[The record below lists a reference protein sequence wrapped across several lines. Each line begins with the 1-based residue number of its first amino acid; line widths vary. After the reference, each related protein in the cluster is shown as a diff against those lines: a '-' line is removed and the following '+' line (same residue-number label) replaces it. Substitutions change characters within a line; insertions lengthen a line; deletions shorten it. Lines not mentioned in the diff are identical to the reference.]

1 MPTACVAHVGSAA
14 WERLPEAL
22 RLLRGRFGRVPVY
35 PASDPGDAES
45 LAADLA
51 AEVDVLMVFGGD
63 GTVHEVANG
72 LPIPAGDGPVVAL
85 LPGGTGNDLAR
96 AIGIPRDPVAAATEL
111 AGARPRSL
119 DLLDCGPG
127 RGPSGR
133 GRGRPPVAG
142 AAQVAVGPRRAANGV
157 NAGFAAAATE
167 VLSRRVKKLLGPA
180 AYLVG
185 GVRAG
190 VNPPTWP
197 ARVEVDGRVVEGEAL
212 AVVVGNGGSFGG
224 GRWLIPEADVGDGLL
239 DVLVVPADT
248 SKAELARHLARDN
261 HLPGDLPRLRGPS
274 ATVVTDMP
282 CRLDGE
288 PAPTPGS
295 VTVIPA
301 AWRVLAPA

>member
-1 MPTACVAHVGSAA
+1 M
-14 WERLPEAL
+14 
-22 RLLRGRFGRVPVY
+22 
-35 PASDPGDAES
+35 
-45 LAADLA
+45 
-51 AEVDVLMVFGGD
+51 
-63 GTVHEVANG
+63 
-72 LPIPAGDGPVVAL
+72 IAL

-96 AIGIPRDPVAAATEL
+96 AIGIPPDPVAAATEL

-119 DLLDCGPG
+119 DLLDC
-127 RGPSGR
+127 
-133 GRGRPPVAG
+133 
-142 AAQVAVGPRRAANGV
+142 GPRRAANGV

-167 VLSRRVKKLLGPA
+167 VLSRRVKKLLGPG

-185 GVRAG
+185 ALRAG

-261 HLPGDLPRLRGPS
+261 RLPGDLPRLRGPS

>member
-1 MPTACVAHVGSAA
+1 MPTACVAHLGSAA

-45 LAADLA
+45 LAAELA

-72 LPIPAGDGPVVAL
+72 LPVPAGDGPVVAL

-96 AIGIPRDPVAAATEL
+96 AIGIPPDPVAAATEL

-119 DLLDCGPG
+119 DLLDCGP
-127 RGPSGR
+127 
-133 GRGRPPVAG
+133 
-142 AAQVAVGPRRAANGV
+142 RRAANGV

-167 VLSRRVKKLLGPA
+167 VLSPRVKRLLGPA
-180 AYLVG
+180 AYLAG

-261 HLPGDLPRLRGPS
+261 RLPGNLPRLRGPS

>member
-1 MPTACVAHVGSAA
+1 MPTACVAHLGSAA
-14 WERLPEAL
+14 WERLPQAL
-22 RLLRGRFGRVPVY
+22 GLLRARFGRVPVY
-35 PASDPGDAES
+35 PASDPGDAEA
-45 LAADLA
+45 LAAELA
-51 AEVDVLMVFGGD
+51 AEVEVLLVFGGD

-72 LPIPAGDGPVVAL
+72 LPLDGDGPLVGL
-85 LPGGTGNDLAR
+85 LPAGTGNDLAR
-96 AIGIPRDPVAAATEL
+96 AIGMPPDPVAAAAEL
-111 AGARPRSL
+111 SGARPRTL
-119 DLLDCGPG
+119 DLLDCG
-127 RGPSGR
+127 S
-133 GRGRPPVAG
+133 
-142 AAQVAVGPRRAANGV
+142 RRAANGI
-157 NAGFAAAATE
+157 NAGFAAAATD

-197 ARVEVDGRVVEGEAL
+197 ARVEVDGRVVSGEAL

-224 GRWLIPEADVGDGLL
+224 GRWLLPDADVGDGLL
-239 DVLVVPADT
+239 DVLVVPAAT
-248 SKAELARHLARDN
+248 SKAKLARHLAMDGR
-261 HLPGDLPRLRGPS
+261 LPGDLPRLRGPS

-301 AWRVLAPA
+301 AWRLLAPA

>member
-22 RLLRGRFGRVPVY
+22 GLLRGRFGRVPVY
-35 PASDPGDAES
+35 PASDPGDAEA
-45 LAADLA
+45 LAAELA

-72 LPIPAGDGPVVAL
+72 LPVPAGDGPVVAL

-96 AIGIPRDPVAAATEL
+96 AIGIPPDPVAAATEL

-119 DLLDCGPG
+119 DLLDCGH
-127 RGPSGR
+127 
-133 GRGRPPVAG
+133 
-142 AAQVAVGPRRAANGV
+142 RRAANGV

-197 ARVEVDGRVVEGEAL
+197 ARVEVDGRVVEGESL

-248 SKAELARHLARDN
+248 SKAGLARHLAKDRR
-261 HLPGDLPRLRGPS
+261 LPADLPRLRGPS

-295 VTVIPA
+295 VAVIPA

>member
-1 MPTACVAHVGSAA
+1 MPTACIAHVGSAA

-22 RLLRGRFGRVPVY
+22 GLLRGRFGRVAVY
-35 PASDPGDAES
+35 PAGDPGDAET
-45 LAADLA
+45 LAAELA
-51 AEVDVLMVFGGD
+51 AEVDVLLVFGGD

-72 LPIPAGDGPVVAL
+72 LPLPAGDGPLVGL
-85 LPGGTGNDLAR
+85 LPAGTGNDLAR
-96 AIGIPRDPVAAATEL
+96 AIGMPPDPAAAAAEL
-111 AGARPRSL
+111 ADARPRAL
-119 DLLDCGPG
+119 DLLDCGP
-127 RGPSGR
+127 
-133 GRGRPPVAG
+133 
-142 AAQVAVGPRRAANGV
+142 RRAANGI
-157 NAGFAAAATE
+157 NAGFAAAATD
-167 VLSRRVKKLLGPA
+167 VLSRRVKKALGPA

-190 VNPPTWP
+190 ISPPTWP

-224 GRWLIPEADVGDGLL
+224 GRWLIPGADVGDGLL
-239 DVLVVPADT
+239 DVLVVPAT
-248 SKAELARHLARDN
+248 ASKAALARHLAKDRR
-261 HLPGDLPRLRGPS
+261 LPGDLPRLRGPA

-301 AWRVLAPA
+301 AWQVLAPA

>member
-1 MPTACVAHVGSAA
+1 MPTACVAHLGSAA

-45 LAADLA
+45 LAAELA

-72 LPIPAGDGPVVAL
+72 LPVPDGPVIAL

-96 AIGIPRDPVAAATEL
+96 AIGIPPDPVAAATEL

-119 DLLDCGPG
+119 DLLDCG
-127 RGPSGR
+127 S
-133 GRGRPPVAG
+133 
-142 AAQVAVGPRRAANGV
+142 RRAANGI

-167 VLSRRVKKLLGPA
+167 VLSPRVKRLLGPA
-180 AYLVG
+180 AYLAG

-261 HLPGDLPRLRGPS
+261 RLPGDLPRLRGPS

-288 PAPTPGS
+288 SAPIPGS

-301 AWRVLAPA
+301 AWQVLAPA

>member
-1 MPTACVAHVGSAA
+1 MPTACVAHLGSAT

-45 LAADLA
+45 LAAELA

-72 LPIPAGDGPVVAL
+72 LPVPDGPVIAL

-96 AIGIPRDPVAAATEL
+96 AIGIPPDPVAAATEL

-119 DLLDCGPG
+119 DLLDCG
-127 RGPSGR
+127 S
-133 GRGRPPVAG
+133 
-142 AAQVAVGPRRAANGV
+142 RRAANGI

-167 VLSRRVKKLLGPA
+167 VLSPRVKRLLGPA
-180 AYLVG
+180 AYLAG

-261 HLPGDLPRLRGPS
+261 RLPGDLPRLRGPS

>member
-22 RLLRGRFGRVPVY
+22 RLLRPRFGRVPVY
-35 PASDPGDAES
+35 PAGDPGDAET
-45 LAADLA
+45 LAAELA
-51 AEVDVLMVFGGD
+51 GEVDVLVVFGGD

-72 LPIPAGDGPVVAL
+72 LPLPGRGPLVAL
-85 LPGGTGNDLAR
+85 LPAGTGNDLAR
-96 AIGIPRDPVAAATEL
+96 AIGMPPDPVAAAAEL
-111 AGARPRSL
+111 ADARPRAL
-119 DLLDCGPG
+119 DLLDCGP
-127 RGPSGR
+127 
-133 GRGRPPVAG
+133 
-142 AAQVAVGPRRAANGV
+142 RRAANGI
-157 NAGFAAAATE
+157 NAGFAAAATD
-167 VLSRRVKKLLGPA
+167 VLPRRVKKALGPA

-190 VNPPTWP
+190 INPPTWP
-197 ARVEVDGRVVEGEAL
+197 ARVEIDGRVVEGEAL

-224 GRWLIPEADVGDGLL
+224 GRWLIPDADVGDGLL
-239 DVLVVPADT
+239 DVLVVPAAV
-248 SKAELARHLARDN
+248 SKAKLARHLARD
-261 HLPGDLPRLRGPS
+261 HRLPGDLPRLRGPE

-301 AWRVLAPA
+301 AWQVFAPA

>member
-1 MPTACVAHVGSAA
+1 MPTACVAHLGSAA

-45 LAADLA
+45 LAAELA

-72 LPIPAGDGPVVAL
+72 LPVPDGPVIAL

-96 AIGIPRDPVAAATEL
+96 AIGIPPDPVAAATEL

-119 DLLDCGPG
+119 DLLDCG
-127 RGPSGR
+127 S
-133 GRGRPPVAG
+133 
-142 AAQVAVGPRRAANGV
+142 RRAANGI

-167 VLSRRVKKLLGPA
+167 VLSPRVKRLLGPA
-180 AYLVG
+180 AYLAG

-261 HLPGDLPRLRGPS
+261 RLPGDLPRLRGPS

-301 AWRVLAPA
+301 AWQVLAPA

>member
-45 LAADLA
+45 LAAELA

-72 LPIPAGDGPVVAL
+72 LPVPAGPVIAL

-96 AIGIPRDPVAAATEL
+96 AIGIPPDPVAAATEL

-119 DLLDCGPG
+119 DLLDCGP
-127 RGPSGR
+127 
-133 GRGRPPVAG
+133 
-142 AAQVAVGPRRAANGV
+142 RRAANGV

-167 VLSRRVKKLLGPA
+167 VLSPRVKRLLGPV
-180 AYLVG
+180 AYLAG
-185 GVRAG
+185 AVRAG

-261 HLPGDLPRLRGPS
+261 RLPGDLPRLRGPS

-301 AWRVLAPA
+301 AWQVLAPA

>member
-1 MPTACVAHVGSAA
+1 MPTACVAHLGSAA

-45 LAADLA
+45 LTAELA

-72 LPIPAGDGPVVAL
+72 LPVPAGDGPVVAL

-96 AIGIPRDPVAAATEL
+96 AIGIPPDPVAAATEL

-119 DLLDCGPG
+119 DLLDCGP
-127 RGPSGR
+127 
-133 GRGRPPVAG
+133 
-142 AAQVAVGPRRAANGV
+142 RRAANGI

-167 VLSRRVKKLLGPA
+167 VLSRRVKRLLGPA
-180 AYLVG
+180 AYLAG

-224 GRWLIPEADVGDGLL
+224 GRWLIPEADLGDGLL

-261 HLPGDLPRLRGPS
+261 RLPGDLPRLRGPS

>member
-35 PASDPGDAES
+35 PASDPGDAET
-45 LAADLA
+45 LAAELA

-72 LPIPAGDGPVVAL
+72 LPVPAGDGPVVAL

-96 AIGIPRDPVAAATEL
+96 AIGIPPDPVAAATEL

-119 DLLDCGPG
+119 DLLDCGT
-127 RGPSGR
+127 
-133 GRGRPPVAG
+133 
-142 AAQVAVGPRRAANGV
+142 RRAANGV

-167 VLSRRVKKLLGPA
+167 VLSRRVKKLLGPG

-185 GVRAG
+185 GLRVG

-197 ARVEVDGRVVEGEAL
+197 ARVEVDGRVVQGEAL

-261 HLPGDLPRLRGPS
+261 RLPGDLPRLRGTS

-301 AWRVLAPA
+301 AWRVLTPS

>member
-1 MPTACVAHVGSAA
+1 MPTACVAHLGSAA

-45 LAADLA
+45 LAAELA

-72 LPIPAGDGPVVAL
+72 LPVPAGPVIAL

-96 AIGIPRDPVAAATEL
+96 AIGIPPDPVAAATEL

-119 DLLDCGPG
+119 DLLDCGP
-127 RGPSGR
+127 
-133 GRGRPPVAG
+133 
-142 AAQVAVGPRRAANGV
+142 RRAANGI

-167 VLSRRVKKLLGPA
+167 VLSPRVKRLLGPA
-180 AYLVG
+180 AYLAG

-261 HLPGDLPRLRGPS
+261 RLPGDLPRLRGPS

>member
-1 MPTACVAHVGSAA
+1 
-14 WERLPEAL
+14 
-22 RLLRGRFGRVPVY
+22 
-35 PASDPGDAES
+35 
-45 LAADLA
+45 
-51 AEVDVLMVFGGD
+51 
-63 GTVHEVANG
+63 
-72 LPIPAGDGPVVAL
+72 
-85 LPGGTGNDLAR
+85 
-96 AIGIPRDPVAAATEL
+96 VAAAPEL

-119 DLLDCGPG
+119 DLLDCG
-127 RGPSGR
+127 S
-133 GRGRPPVAG
+133 
-142 AAQVAVGPRRAANGV
+142 RRAANGI

-167 VLSRRVKKLLGPA
+167 VLSPRVKRLLGPA
-180 AYLVG
+180 AYLAG

-261 HLPGDLPRLRGPS
+261 RLPGDLPRLRGPS